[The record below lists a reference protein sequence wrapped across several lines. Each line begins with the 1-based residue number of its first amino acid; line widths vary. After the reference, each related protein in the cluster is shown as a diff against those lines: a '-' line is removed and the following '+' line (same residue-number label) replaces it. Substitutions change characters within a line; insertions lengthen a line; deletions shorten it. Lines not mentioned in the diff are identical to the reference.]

1 MKVGQC
7 RKSLLPI
14 NTNTTT
20 DFTMAK
26 RKRDTALPAG
36 KPAPAKSAM
45 KQEKLSQKPSATT
58 PAPPSEKT
66 PATKTKQPKPK
77 PKPKKEPAQAVA
89 APFKLASG
97 ETLTIQI
104 VTGSYDRVLHG
115 FTATIRPATT
125 TTSSPASKKSK
136 SDNGTAAP
144 PADVSFA
151 DTFLFTAHTSSIR
164 CLALSPISA
173 PVPGQTQKV
182 LLATG
187 SADERINIYSLSAHP
202 PSSRAA
208 ADQAVLSAAT
218 PRPVLENAKNREVGT
233 LLHHSGNVTRLHF
246 PNRAKLMTAGEDSA
260 VAVARTRD
268 WNVLHTFKCPVPLP
282 RGRPS
287 GDTAALGTGP
297 SGVNDFAVHPS
308 HKLMFSVSK
317 GENCMRLWNLMT
329 GKKAGKCEFKRAE
342 LVAAG
347 ETKHSTGGA
356 LRIVWG
362 GEDEFAVGFERN
374 GLVYGGDCVVRCKL
388 LEGTGTKVHGLAYVQ
403 VGEAAGERVVAV
415 STEDGRV
422 LFCSAAEGHVKPAA
436 EVAEEKE
443 DGRKLK
449 RALPGLPC
457 ATLVAQ
463 LGGKEAGVQGRIKD
477 FVVVP
482 VEDEEGARAWFVV
495 TAGSDGRVRVWRL
508 EADDLRVAAGNE
520 GRQVGRLLG
529 TYETQNRIT
538 CVGAFA
544 MIPKPDG
551 AEESEFEFESS
562 SDEDEEDSDEE

>member
-1 MKVGQC
+1 
-7 RKSLLPI
+7 
-14 NTNTTT
+14 
-20 DFTMAK
+20 MAK
-26 RKRDTALPAG
+26 RKRDTALPVG
-36 KPAPAKSAM
+36 KPAPAKSAL
-45 KQEKLSQKPSATT
+45 KQAKPVPKPPATA
-58 PAPPSEKT
+58 PARPSEK
-66 PATKTKQPKPK
+66 PSTKQPKPQK
-77 PKPKKEPAQAVA
+77 VKEVAQTA
-89 APFKLASG
+89 APFKLATD
-97 ETLTIQI
+97 ETLTIQV

-115 FTATIRPATT
+115 FTATIRPASV
-125 TTSSPASKKSK
+125 SSPASKKSK

-144 PADVSFA
+144 APDVSFA

-173 PVPGQTQKV
+173 PIPGQTQKV

-187 SADERINIYSLSAHP
+187 SADERINIYSVSAHP
-202 PSSRAA
+202 PSARAA
-208 ADQAVLSAAT
+208 ADQAALSSVT

-268 WNVLHTFKCPVPLP
+268 WNVLHTFKCPVPVA

-308 HKLMFSVSK
+308 HKLMFSVSR

-362 GEDEFAVGFERN
+362 GEEEFVVGFERN

-388 LEGTGTKVHGLAYVQ
+388 LEGTGTKVHGLAYVE
-403 VGEAAGERVVAV
+403 VGGGDRVVAV

-422 LFCSAAEGHVKPAA
+422 LFCSAAEGHVKPP
-436 EVAEEKE
+436 K
-443 DGRKLK
+443 
-449 RALPGLPC
+449 ALPDLPR

-477 FVVVP
+477 FVVLP
-482 VEDEEGARAWFVV
+482 VENEEGERGFYVV

-508 EADDLRVAAGNE
+508 EADDLRVGGEDE
-520 GRQVGRLLG
+520 GRRVGRLLG

-538 CVGAFA
+538 CLGAFA
-544 MIPKPDG
+544 MIPKPEG

-562 SDEDEEDSDEE
+562 SEEDEDSDDE

>member
-1 MKVGQC
+1 
-7 RKSLLPI
+7 
-14 NTNTTT
+14 
-20 DFTMAK
+20 MAK
-26 RKRDTALPAG
+26 RKRDTALPIE
-36 KPAPAKSAM
+36 KPAPAKPALR
-45 KQEKLSQKPSATT
+45 QEKVPQKPSATT
-58 PAPPSEKT
+58 PVPPSKK
-66 PATKTKQPKPK
+66 PATKQARAKS
-77 PKPKKEPAQAVA
+77 KKELAQAAA
-89 APFKLASG
+89 APLKLASD
-97 ETLTIQI
+97 ETLTVQI
-104 VTGSYDRVLHG
+104 VTGSYDR
-115 FTATIRPATT
+115 
-125 TTSSPASKKSK
+125 
-136 SDNGTAAP
+136 
-144 PADVSFA
+144 
-151 DTFLFTAHTSSIR
+151 
-164 CLALSPISA
+164 
-173 PVPGQTQKV
+173 TQKV

-436 EVAEEKE
+436 EVEEKE
-443 DGRKLK
+443 DGRKGK
-449 RALPGLPC
+449 KALPGLPC

-482 VEDEEGARAWFVV
+482 VEDEEGARAWYVV

-508 EADDLRVAAGNE
+508 GADDLRVAAGNE

-538 CVGAFA
+538 CVGGFA
-544 MIPKPDG
+544 MIPKPEG

-562 SDEDEEDSDEE
+562 DEDEEDSDEE